1 MKILKAVFAGIFIT
15 IICGISVVV
24 ANTATIS
31 EENANKIEMKK
42 SDVVRIER
50 VINKKGNEKYEDCY
64 SGTGGYYSVSGREN
78 YTTLRIV
85 NTSRGLRLFD
95 YYVKRYNYSTRSYD
109 LIDSNKTVTTPG
121 QNLYP
126 GVRRGTDGNQYNYIH
141 CANRYPSQYEVNLEE
156 IYIFTVRQQ

>member
-1 MKILKAVFAGIFIT
+1 MKILKTVFAGIFIT

-42 SDVVRIER
+42 SDVVQIER
-50 VINKKGNEKYEDCY
+50 VINIKGNEKYEDLY

-95 YYVKRYNYSTRSYD
+95 Y
-109 LIDSNKTVTTPG
+109 
-121 QNLYP
+121 
-126 GVRRGTDGNQYNYIH
+126 
-141 CANRYPSQYEVNLEE
+141 
-156 IYIFTVRQQ
+156 